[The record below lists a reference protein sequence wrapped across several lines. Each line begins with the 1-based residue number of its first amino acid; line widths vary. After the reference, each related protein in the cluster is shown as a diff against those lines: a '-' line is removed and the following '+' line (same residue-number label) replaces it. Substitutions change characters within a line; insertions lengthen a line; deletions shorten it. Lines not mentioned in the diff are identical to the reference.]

1 MRCPN
6 CGRKLNRAEQLWVST
21 HGGKQCLHCWAGVQ
35 FLRRPGREPLHPAE
49 SKMKARGRRGDR
61 RLAA

>member
-6 CGRKLNRAEQLWVST
+6 CGRQLNRAEQLWLAT
-21 HGGKQCLHCWAGVQ
+21 HGGKQCGHCWAGVQ
-35 FLRRPGREPLHPAE
+35 FRRPGREHLHPSG
-49 SKMKARGRRGDR
+49 SKMKMRGRRGDR